1 MQGEYT
7 GPDVKALR
15 RIMAALFTAAAL
27 CFAICVALVVRT
39 KAPQR
44 QAAHIAT
51 PARCTCGG
59 QCARPRAR

>member
-7 GPDVKALR
+7 GPDLKALR

-27 CFAICVALVVRT
+27 CFTICVAMIVHA
-39 KAPQR
+39 KPQQR
-44 QAAHIAT
+44 QAAHITT

-59 QCARPRAR
+59 QCLRRR